1 MAEKVISSTQAF
13 LPIAEIK
20 EGTVVM
26 RDGSLRGVILVS
38 SLNFALKSDEEKDA
52 IVMSF
57 QNFINSLDFPIQ
69 IVANSRKLDLSAYLA
84 SVQAEAAKLQSS
96 LIKLQA
102 EEYISFV
109 NGLLETANIMEKR
122 FFVVVPYYPT
132 PGMEDVPGIKSLAKK
147 KQETPQGNF
156 DINKKALLSRIEEI
170 IQGLMGVG
178 LRCAALGTEDLL
190 ELYYSMYNPDTA
202 RNQKISGIEEANV
215 SVISGGE
222 NEIIQ

>member
-1 MAEKVISSTQAF
+1 
-13 LPIAEIK
+13 
-20 EGTVVM
+20 M

-52 IVMSF
+52 ILMSF

-69 IVANSRKLDLSAYLA
+69 IVSNSRKLDLSSYLN
-84 SVQAEAAKLQSS
+84 SVRLESEKLQNS

-102 EEYISFV
+102 EEYISFI

-132 PGMEDVPGIKSLAKK
+132 PGMEDVPGVKSLMKK
-147 KQETPQGNF
+147 GKETPQANF
-156 DINKKALLSRIEEI
+156 DITKKALLSRIEEI
-170 IQGLMGVG
+170 IQGLMSVG

-190 ELYYSMYNPDTA
+190 ELYYSLYNPDTA
-202 RNQKISGIEEANV
+202 RNQKISGIEEADI
-215 SVISGGE
+215 SVISGGGTV
-222 NEIIQ
+222 